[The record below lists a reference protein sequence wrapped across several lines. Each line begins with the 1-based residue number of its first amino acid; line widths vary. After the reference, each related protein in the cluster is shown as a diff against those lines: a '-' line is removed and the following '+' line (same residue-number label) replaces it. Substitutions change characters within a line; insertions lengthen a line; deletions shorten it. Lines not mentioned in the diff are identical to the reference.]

1 MPSRRPD
8 STVRRSGPKR
18 TAALAVG
25 ALLGALSVTALP
37 TTANAAAKLDNPYVG
52 AKAYVNPDWS
62 AKAAAEPGGSAISDQ
77 PTFVWLD
84 RMAAIQ
90 GTADARGLKA
100 HLDAAKAQGAN
111 LVQLVIYDLPG
122 RDCAALA
129 SNGELGPDDLAT
141 YQSDYI
147 DPIAAILADPA
158 YASLRIV
165 NLIEPDSL
173 PNLVTNAG
181 GTAGSTTQCATMK
194 ANGNYEKGVGYA
206 LHKLG
211 ALPNA
216 YNYID
221 AGHHGW
227 LGWDSNLT
235 PSAQEFKK
243 AATTNGATVNDVTGF
258 IVNTAN
264 YSATKEPYVKVTD
277 TVNGQTVRQ
286 SKWIDW
292 NQYDDESSYAQG
304 LRTALVAQGFDAGIG
319 MLIDTS
325 RNGWG
330 GSARPT
336 GPGPTTSVDAYVD
349 GGRIDRRIHAG
360 NWCNQSGAGLGER
373 PATAPDTG
381 IDAYVWAKPPGESDG
396 ASQAVDNDEG
406 KGFDRM
412 CDPTYTGNGRNG
424 NNLTGALANSPLAGH
439 WFSAQFRQ
447 LLTNANP
454 PLSGSGGGGGDTQA
468 PTVPGGLAV
477 SSTTSNS
484 ATLSWSASTD
494 NTAVTGYDVYR
505 DGTKVG
511 SATTTSYTDSGL
523 AASTTYTYTVKAKD
537 AAGNVSASSTAV
549 SATTKASGGGGGTT
563 GLKAQ
568 YKNNDSS
575 ASDNGIRPGL
585 KLVNGGSGAVDLS
598 KVTIRYWFTGESSS
612 AGYQTFCDW
621 AQLGCSTVKT
631 SVSAVSPSRTGA
643 DHYLEVGF
651 TSGSLAVG
659 ADSGDLQLRL
669 AKSDWSAFD
678 ESNDYS
684 RGAGTSYADAAKVT
698 VYVSGTLAWGTEP

>member
-8 STVRRSGPKR
+8 STSRRSGPKR

-25 ALLGALSVTALP
+25 ALIGALSVTALP
-37 TTANAAAKLDNPYVG
+37 TTATGAAKLDNPYVG

-62 AKAAAEPGGSAISDQ
+62 ARAAAEPGGSAVSDQ

-181 GTAGSTTQCATMK
+181 GTAGSTPQCATMK

-235 PSAQEFKK
+235 PAAQEFKK
-243 AATTNGATVNDVTGF
+243 AATTGGATVNDVTGF

-319 MLIDTS
+319 MLVDTS

-412 CDPTYTGNGRNG
+412 CDPTYTGNARNG
-424 NNLTGALANSPLAGH
+424 NNLTGALPNSPLAGH

-447 LLTNANP
+447 LLANANP

-477 SSTTSNS
+477 GSTTSS
-484 ATLSWSASTD
+484 GATLSWSASTD

-505 DGTKVG
+505 NGTKVG
-511 SATTTSYTDSGL
+511 TVTTTSYTDSGL
-523 AASTTYTYTVKAKD
+523 AASTTYTYTVRAKD
-537 AAGNVSASSTAV
+537 AAGNVSAASTAV
-549 SATTKASGGGGGTT
+549 SATTKASGGGGGTP

-568 YKNNDSS
+568 YKNNDS
-575 ASDNGIRPGL
+575 ATGDNGIRPGL
-585 KLVNGGSGAVDLS
+585 KLVNGGSAAADLS

-631 SVSAVSPSRTGA
+631 SVGTVSPGRTGA

-651 TSGSLAVG
+651 TSGSLAAG
-659 ADSGDLQLRL
+659 ADSGELQLRM
-669 AKSDWSAFD
+669 AKSDWSNFD
-678 ESNDYS
+678 ESDDYS
-684 RGAGTSYADAAKVT
+684 RGANSSYADAPKVT
-698 VYVSGTLAWGTEP
+698 VYVAGTLVWGTEP